1 MPNTYAEAV
10 ALIDGSVPI
19 AVAPKGAVDW
29 PPSRR
34 SPRVVSH
41 GGLDI
46 RIANSRVPRMAQST
60 FRLGIQEAEATA
72 AQEWLADG
80 RTA

>member
-1 MPNTYAEAV
+1 MPNIFAEAV
-10 ALIDGSVPI
+10 ALIDGLVPI

-46 RIANSRVPRMAQST
+46 RIANSRVPQMASL
-60 FRLGIQEAEATA
+60 RSVLGYKRRKQP
-72 AQEWLADG
+72 
-80 RTA
+80 